1 MSDKIFLN
9 DNFFDAE
16 EAKVSVFDRGY
27 LFSDGIY
34 ELIPYFNYKPFLFDE
49 HYKRLERSLNMI
61 DIENPYSRDEWI
73 NRINNLLET
82 CVYKNFSVYIQISRG
97 VPSDLKDGIYR
108 EHAATKKYI
117 PSVLMF
123 YSENKGFPKKKPN
136 EEKAIIMEDKRWL
149 QCDVKSIS
157 LLYNAYA
164 KTLAHKENAY
174 ETILIR
180 DGNVTEGCSSNV
192 FIVKE
197 NIIKTCPKSNLIL
210 PGISRTHI
218 VNNLI
223 KSTEYELIEKEF
235 SKEELESADEI
246 FVTNS
251 TQCIVSINKIN
262 NNTIGTGTCGKI
274 TEEIFSQFIKSI
286 N

>member
-9 DNFFDAE
+9 DSFFEARD
-16 EAKVSVFDRGY
+16 AKVSVFDRGY

-34 ELIPYFNYKPFLFDE
+34 ELIPYFNGKPFLFED
-49 HYKRLERSLNMI
+49 HYKRLERSLKMI
-61 DIENPYSRDEWI
+61 DIDNPYTKDEWI
-73 NRINNLLET
+73 IRIDDLLKS
-82 CVYKNFSVYIQISRG
+82 CDHKHFSLYIQISRG
-97 VPSDLKDGIYR
+97 VPLELKDGIYR

-123 YSENKGFPKKKPN
+123 YSENKGFPKTKPGT
-136 EEKAIIMEDKRWL
+136 EKAIIMEDKRWL
-149 QCDVKSIS
+149 QCDIKSIS

-180 DGNVTEGCSSNV
+180 NGKVTEGCSSNV
-192 FIVKE
+192 FIVKDKT
-197 NIIKTCPKSNLIL
+197 IKTCPKSNLIL
-210 PGISRTHI
+210 PGITRSHV
-218 VNNLI
+218 VNNII
-223 KSTEYELIEKEF
+223 KKTAYEYIEKDF

-251 TQCIVSINKIN
+251 TQCVVSINKLN
-262 NNTIGTGTCGKI
+262 ENLIGDGNCGII
-274 TEEIFSQFIKSI
+274 TEEIYSKFINSI